1 MSVIDEKQEA
11 IACIRMAI
19 DNDKL
24 VQLNSEAPDD
34 EDVDHNLDSQSWQLG
49 SPEGKKLNLRVMSA
63 ELGRTHEEYRC
74 LDEKVREFV
83 ASHMPEE
90 AMRYEDDILV
100 SFTKL
105 PLIDLF
111 CILSRFSSITVS
123 HSNTSQRL
131 TGQRSR
137 I

>member
-11 IACIRMAI
+11 IAHIRMAI
-19 DNDKL
+19 DNE
-24 VQLNSEAPDD
+24 QLNSDAPDD
-34 EDVDHNLDSQSWQLG
+34 EDVDHNLNSQSWQLG
-49 SPEGKKLNLRVMSA
+49 SPEGKNLNLCVMSA
-63 ELGRTHEEYRC
+63 ELGRMHEEYRC

-83 ASHMPEE
+83 ASQMPEE
-90 AMRYEDDILV
+90 AMQYEDDILV
-100 SFTKL
+100 SFTQL
-105 PLIDLF
+105 SLIDLF
-111 CILSRFSSITVS
+111 CILFRFSSITVS

>member
-1 MSVIDEKQEA
+1 
-11 IACIRMAI
+11 MAI
-19 DNDKL
+19 DNE
-24 VQLNSEAPDD
+24 QLNSDAPDD
-34 EDVDHNLDSQSWQLG
+34 EDVDHNLNSQSWQLG

-63 ELGRTHEEYRC
+63 ELGRMHEEYRC

-83 ASHMPEE
+83 ASQMPEE
-90 AMRYEDDILV
+90 AMQYEDDILV
-100 SFTKL
+100 SFTQL
-105 PLIDLF
+105 SLIDLF
-111 CILSRFSSITVS
+111 CILFRFSSITVS